1 MWSGREIYKPVQW
14 VIIYTHGGYN
24 LFCLLYI
31 SVPYFH
37 ILSVIYFSSVFS
49 YFACYI
55 FQFRI
60 FTSPFQHVGFADFW
74 LADQLNSLVIVL
86 LDFEFMACFYAF
98 EVDWLG
104 PDREYSNRFLL
115 SLFSAK
121 NKSMNFKEFVKV
133 VPNFDQYFFISTCS
147 MFWFVVHVALRFM
160 KHWSIYIW
168 VYGWMF
174 ECMDEYY
181 FVDFW
186 FLIWLETK
194 SDKSWIIPL
203 ETSCTYIHIYL

>member
-1 MWSGREIYKPVQW
+1 MYKDRGLYSLYHQRIHVLQFEGF
-14 VIIYTHGGYN
+14 IILNIGKCEVGEKSINQSSESLYTHMVATTYFACYIFQFSIFT
-24 LFCLLYI
+24 FCLLYI

-115 SLFSAK
+115 SLFSAMD
-121 NKSMNFKEFVKV
+121 KSMNFKELVKCDFQFWSV
-133 VPNFDQYFFISTCS
+133 FFCQ
-147 MFWFVVHVALRFM
+147 
-160 KHWSIYIW
+160 
-168 VYGWMF
+168 
-174 ECMDEYY
+174 
-181 FVDFW
+181 
-186 FLIWLETK
+186 
-194 SDKSWIIPL
+194 
-203 ETSCTYIHIYL
+203 